1 MIGWE
6 IIKELQ
12 KGEERA
18 EYGKRVIEDLS
29 NRLTERYGKG
39 FSVPNLRNFR
49 KFYLMFQDRKP
60 EIRYPTGSGLASD
73 QKRYPTGSELSV
85 PGKGETK
92 NGRSLI
98 GFHPDLSWSHY
109 RALMRVAKKKARDF
123 YETESVVCGGNEG

>member
-1 MIGWE
+1 MNTDKHELKRKDIALFDRIVAILEQSRSNVVRAVNSNTVVAYWMIGGE

-49 KFYLMFQDRKP
+49 KFYLTLG
-60 EIRYPTGSGLASD
+60 I
-73 QKRYPTGSELSV
+73 SENS
-85 PGKGETK
+85 T
-92 NGRSLI
+92 
-98 GFHPDLSWSHY
+98 
-109 RALMRVAKKKARDF
+109 
-123 YETESVVCGGNEG
+123 